1 MKTYKKVFI
10 ILWIIAG
17 LLTITSTLNELQKK
31 SDSEIV
37 RRINNASNKIS
48 SYVSSKKVLPKSLQ
62 EAGVID
68 TEGITYKIES
78 DSVYELCA
86 TFKISKPGY
95 KSGTSLSSGVHVY
108 SHDSGYQ
115 CFKAEPYQ
123 LKELAENRNV
133 RIYPNEATPQTRN
146 IERKTD
152 IKAIH
157 GQIEAFYA
165 KNGRYPTLANMNDK
179 TFRATNLKGLDVEA
193 LKDPIGLSILL
204 APFPAIDIYSYEATA
219 TGGGACDN
227 VSKYCTKYTLT
238 ATYEGGGGTYTKTN
252 LN

>member
-10 ILWIIAG
+10 ILWIVAG
-17 LLTITSTLNELQKK
+17 LLTISSTVNELQKK
-31 SDSEIV
+31 NDNEIV
-37 RRINNASNKIS
+37 GRVNTASNKIS

-62 EAGVID
+62 EAGVKE
-68 TEGITYKIES
+68 TEGITYKTKS
-78 DSVYELCA
+78 DTVYELCA

-95 KSGTSLSSGVHVY
+95 RSGTNLSSEVY
-108 SHDSGYQ
+108 VYTHDSGYQ

-123 LKELAENRNV
+123 LKKRAGNSSV
-133 RIYPNEATPQTRN
+133 GIYSNESTLQTRN
-146 IERKTD
+146 IERQTD

-165 KNGRYPTLANMNDK
+165 QNGRYPTLANMNDR

-193 LKDPIGLSILL
+193 LKDPIGLSISL
-204 APFPAIDIYSYEATA
+204 APVPAYNIYSYEVIAS
-219 TGGGACDN
+219 GRGACDN
-227 VSKYCTKYTLT
+227 VANDCAQYTLT
-238 ATYEGGGGTYTKTN
+238 ATYEDGDTYTKTN